1 MDTNYIANF
10 CKDTKPAIIY
20 LGVGC
25 ANAPLQQYPPFLKD
39 FGKPQVCILIDPQ
52 LEEEL
57 THERPDGVTFFHL
70 RREFDW
76 DNESEFVA
84 SLCETRI
91 IAQDYSG
98 ADLRNYYP
106 LQRIGPQLLKTA
118 LFDVAYGDGACYLD
132 FSAVQIFYKDGGFVN
147 PIHEPLASVSPHI
160 PKELTRS
167 IANERNV
174 AIQFVFSLYGIQ
186 QGREEARAWCTPEN
200 ILRRAGWLFPVFGL
214 PTLALEDLLIA
225 HLTDLA
231 ATVSETK
238 MARTYALILLESKE
252 YIAMAGTLASLI

>member
-1 MDTNYIANF
+1 MDTNYITNF

-20 LGVGC
+20 LGIGC

-39 FGKPQVCILIDPQ
+39 FGKPQVCILIDPR

-76 DNESEFVA
+76 DAEGDFVA
-84 SLCETRI
+84 SLCENQI

-132 FSAVQIFYKDGGFVN
+132 FSAVQIFHKDGGFVN
-147 PIHEPLASVSPHI
+147 PIHEPLASVSFHI
-160 PKELTRS
+160 PKELARK

-174 AIQFVFSLYGIQ
+174 AIQFVFSLYSIQ
-186 QGREEARAWCTPEN
+186 KGREEARAWCTPEN
-200 ILRRAGWLFPVFGL
+200 ILRRAGWMFPLFGL
-214 PTLALEDLLIA
+214 PVLSLEELLVA
-225 HLTDLA
+225 HIIDLA

-238 MARTYALILLESKE
+238 MAREYALRLLESKE
-252 YIAMAGTLASLI
+252 YIAMSGTLASLI